1 MDKNLNSPER
11 RLIALRIEHGDLNAL
26 IDGAAAVIPV
36 NELAMKRLKKKRLQ
50 LRDEISALERQCEPN
65 EPA

>member
-26 IDGAAAVIPV
+26 IDGAAAAVPV

>member
-26 IDGAAAVIPV
+26 IDSAAAVVPV

-50 LRDEISALERQCEPN
+50 LRDEISVLERQCEPN

>member
-1 MDKNLNSPER
+1 VDKNLNSPER

-26 IDGAAAVIPV
+26 IDGAAAVVPV

>member
-26 IDGAAAVIPV
+26 IDGAAAVVPV